1 MPDASKSPSFLM
13 IALQTSS
20 IKALKT
26 SLITVI
32 LMFVGGVIGIF
43 QAEKTLMHHAAE
55 RGYAEYCS
63 AIGDLV
69 WKGECRKEIE

>member
-1 MPDASKSPSFLM
+1 MLDTSKDPSFLM
-13 IALQTSS
+13 IALQTFS

-26 SLITVI
+26 FLITVI
-32 LMFVGGVIGIF
+32 LMFLGGVIGLL
-43 QAEKTLMHHAAE
+43 QAEKILMHHAAE

-69 WKGECRKEIE
+69 WKDECRKEIE